1 MDYHQFLEDIKN
13 REKDTT
19 ELKTSFSDIH
29 AIGRSIASFSTKNGG
44 KIYVGV
50 DDNACPIGTNCSK
63 GIKDRLITLARTINP
78 IATISV
84 DLVKHDSEKDLYV
97 VIIHVEKGKGVHSYL
112 NVPYERRGA
121 INHPLTTDE
130 VFELQKNIK
139 KVYFDELPATCEE
152 RPAII
157 SDIDETKV
165 KDFLKSVK
173 NINDEGFNLK
183 RFANSHNLFING
195 DMKVKNVAIMIFGKN
210 VKKFIPQ
217 SKISICEFSSEN
229 ITDDFIKTE
238 IEGDLITILKRTM
251 FDIKKR
257 MKVYSF
263 IRGFQRIDIPEYP
276 EEALKEAITNAVIHR
291 DYFDDNTEIFI
302 KIFKDRIEILNP
314 AKFPFHNWTWE
325 EIEKSGSSV
334 RRNPRC
340 AEFFESLNLMEKEGT
355 GLGRIKQKISEHG
368 LPNPK
373 IEVGEKTFKITFY
386 NQQKQPQKLLNSPYK
401 ILRDATDLNERQAK
415 FLGMIQRQKAKS
427 INRGEYMKL
436 FDIHG
441 KTATRDLND
450 LVDRWL
456 FQKSGIKRGT
466 RYTLI

>member
-1 MDYHQFLEDIKN
+1 MDYHQLLEDIKN
-13 REKDTT
+13 REKDTA
-19 ELKTSFSDIH
+19 EFKKSFGDINS
-29 AIGRSIASFSTKNGG
+29 IGRSIAGFSTEKGG
-44 KIYVGV
+44 KIYIGV
-50 DDNACPIGTNCSK
+50 DDMGCPIGTTCKKN
-63 GIKDRLITLARTINP
+63 IKDRLITLARTINP

-84 DLVKHDSEKDLYV
+84 DLVKHDSEKDYYI
-97 VIIHVEKGKGVHSYL
+97 VIVNVEKGRAVYSYKGV
-112 NVPYERRGA
+112 PYQRRGA
-121 INHPLTTDE
+121 VNHPLTTDE

-139 KVYFDELPATCEE
+139 KIYFDEFPATCEE

-157 SDIDETKV
+157 LDIDEMKV
-165 KDFLKSVK
+165 KEFLSSVK
-173 NINDEGFNLK
+173 NIKEEKFDLK
-183 RFANSHNLFING
+183 RFTHSHNLFING
-195 DMKVKNVAIMIFGKN
+195 DMKIKNVAIMIFGKN
-210 VKKFIPQ
+210 VRKFIPQ
-217 SKISICEFSSEN
+217 SKISICEFPSEK

-257 MKVYSF
+257 MNIHSF

-291 DYFDDNTEIFI
+291 DYFDDNTEISI

-314 AKFPFHNWTWE
+314 AKFPFHDWTWK
-325 EIEKSGSSV
+325 EIEKTGSSV

-340 AEFFESLNLMEKEGT
+340 AEFFESMNLMEKEGT

-386 NQQKQPQKLLNSPYK
+386 NQRKQPKKLLNSPYK
-401 ILRDATDLNERQAK
+401 ILRDATDLNERQTK
-415 FLGMIQRQKAKS
+415 FLENIQKYKVKS
-427 INRGEYMKL
+427 INRSEYMKL
-436 FDIHG
+436 FNIHE
-441 KTATRDLND
+441 KTASRDLND
-450 LVDRWL
+450 LVQRGL